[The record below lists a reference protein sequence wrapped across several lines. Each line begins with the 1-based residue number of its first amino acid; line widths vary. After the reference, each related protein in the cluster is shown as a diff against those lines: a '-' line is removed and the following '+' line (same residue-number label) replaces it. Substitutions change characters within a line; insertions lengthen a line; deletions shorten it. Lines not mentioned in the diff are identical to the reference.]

1 MYLDNSAT
9 ISKEGH
15 PWRAWGRA
23 LWSDLTAYWAR
34 TWPGGQLGCY
44 LLLVVVSG
52 LAALFYAVSKWPS
65 HDVPLLL
72 FLIILSALAEAAPIP
87 LLGTSLQGSTLSV
100 ASAMSFAGL
109 LLLGPSGAILV
120 NCGSAI
126 VNGLYPKRRPFY
138 KFAFNAA
145 TFLLSAA
152 AAGALYQLMGGGIPM
167 ALSFHNLVV
176 AALAAVTYFVVNT
189 GLVSKVISLATDRPW
204 RELWGNWPWLALQ
217 YMTCFAIAV
226 AMAVAQQRV
235 GTLGFMAFALPLILL
250 WYSIELYACKAKEV
264 AEQNEQLAS
273 INQILDWRVHELQSL
288 HKISLSLNQSQ
299 GLPGILN
306 QILHAASDLIDADA
320 SAIFLCGPDH
330 ETLRVGGH
338 IGFSPEYVAAAQLAL
353 NDSAAR
359 ALRKGRPVVV
369 GEQGLTTE
377 MLSAAAVREGI
388 QSAAC
393 LPLGADGNIVGGL
406 DVCFKSLHPFT
417 EDEID
422 ILGILAQQAAVAI
435 HKAHYVNKLEELNRS
450 LDEANR
456 GLLETLG
463 AVIDAYDVY
472 TYGHSTQ
479 VAVYAEAIAEKMGL
493 TRDEQAA
500 VIKAALVHDI
510 GKIGVVDSIF
520 SKESAPTDE
529 EWNLVQRHPIIGAEI
544 VGRMKGLQELV
555 PLVRHHHERW
565 DGRGY
570 PDGLEG
576 EEIPLGARILALADS
591 LDAMCSDRPYRRTR
605 SFKEVMEEIAE
616 CSGTQFD
623 PDVVKAF
630 FAVARENGRDFF
642 KNSAVTVDK
651 VLQKNGGAS
660 ASNNDLRYLK
670 KSMVA
675 DWRSWELNELV

>member
-1 MYLDNSAT
+1 
-9 ISKEGH
+9 
-15 PWRAWGRA
+15 
-23 LWSDLTAYWAR
+23 LWLDLTRYLAR
-34 TWPGGQLGCY
+34 IWPDGQLGRY
-44 LLLVVVSG
+44 VLLVVLSG
-52 LAALFYAVSKWPS
+52 LAVLLYAVSQWPS
-65 HDVPLLL
+65 HDVALLL

-100 ASAMSFAGL
+100 AAAMSFVGL
-109 LLLGPSGAILV
+109 LLLGLPGAILA
-120 NCGSAI
+120 NCGSAV
-126 VNGLYPKRRPFY
+126 VNGFYPKRRPLY

-145 TFLLSAA
+145 TFLFSAA
-152 AAGALYQLMGGGIPM
+152 AAGALYQLMGGVVPV
-167 ALSFHNLVV
+167 ASSFHNLVV
-176 AALAAVTYFVVNT
+176 AGLAAATYFLVNT
-189 GLVSKVISLATDRPW
+189 GLISRAISLATNCPW
-204 RELWGNWPWLALQ
+204 RELWGSWRWLAVQ
-217 YMTCFAIAV
+217 YMTCFAIAM
-226 AMAVAQQRV
+226 AMAMAQKTV
-235 GTLGFMAFALPLILL
+235 GTFGFMAFTVPLTLL
-250 WYSIELYACKAKEV
+250 WYSIKLYARKTEEV
-264 AEQNEQLAS
+264 AEQNERLSS
-273 INQILDWRVHELQSL
+273 INQILDWRVQELQAL
-288 HKISLSLNQSQ
+288 HQIGLGLNQSQ
-299 GLPGILN
+299 SLPGILN
-306 QILHAASDLIDADA
+306 EIVQAVSDLIDADA
-320 SAIFLCGPDH
+320 SAIFLYELDH

-338 IGFSPEYVAAAQLAL
+338 IGFSPEYVAEAQLAL

-359 ALRKGRPVVV
+359 ALREGRSLVV
-369 GEQGLTTE
+369 GEQGLATE
-377 MLSAAAVREGI
+377 MLSAAAIREGV

-393 LPLGADGNIVGGL
+393 LPLRVDGNIVGGL
-406 DVCFKSLHPFT
+406 DVCFKSLHLFT
-417 EDEID
+417 KDELD

-479 VAVYAEAIAEKMGL
+479 VAIYAEAIAEKMGL
-493 TRDEQAA
+493 ARDEQAV

-520 SKESAPTDE
+520 SKEGAPTDE

-605 SFKEVMEEIAE
+605 SFEEVMEEIAE

-630 FAVARENGRDFF
+630 FAVAREKGRDFF

-651 VLQKNGGAS
+651 VLRKNGVAS
-660 ASNNDLRYLK
+660 ASHNDLRYLK

-675 DWRSWELNELV
+675 DWRSWELNEYRQGRPQSPLSAQRRRIR